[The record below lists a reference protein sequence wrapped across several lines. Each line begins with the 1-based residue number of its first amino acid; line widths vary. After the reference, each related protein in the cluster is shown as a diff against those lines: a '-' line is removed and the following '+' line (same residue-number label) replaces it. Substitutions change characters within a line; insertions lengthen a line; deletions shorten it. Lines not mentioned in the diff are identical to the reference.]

1 MEKADVSEGKTDK
14 LREDP
19 VRYFAAL
26 YAQALSDR
34 LGLKIT
40 GEDLLNEDSDGNV
53 ILRRIEEYDSTIDED
68 DFPEEWEKSDNK
80 YHWDASS
87 QSFRP
92 QEQGTYLIFAV
103 FTDSQLFGNY
113 AAAYK
118 AISVDADIDSIPGET
133 EWLQNNIASIVLFSI
148 AGVMLIIIII
158 LLLVK
163 PSDESLEDID
173 EADDK
178 KKAKKSKK
186 EKTGK
191 KDKSSGK

>member
-1 MEKADVSEGKTDK
+1 M
-14 LREDP
+14 
-19 VRYFAAL
+19 
-26 YAQALSDR
+26 
-34 LGLKIT
+34 
-40 GEDLLNEDSDGNV
+40 
-53 ILRRIEEYDSTIDED
+53 
-68 DFPEEWEKSDNK
+68 
-80 YHWDASS
+80 
-87 QSFRP
+87 
-92 QEQGTYLIFAV
+92 

-148 AGVMLIIIII
+148 AGVMLIVVII

-163 PSDESLEDID
+163 PSDESLEDVD
-173 EADDK
+173 EADDKKK

-191 KDKSSGK
+191 KDKSSEK